1 MIIVLGSQKGG
12 VGKSTLAVSIAAGL
26 LSRGYRVL
34 IVDADDQ
41 KSVLTWYNNRPE
53 SLPHIPVTGASGN
66 IKAMLKE
73 HAKSYDYIIADCA
86 GRDSAEMRS
95 GLMAADVFI
104 SPLRPSQM
112 DLDVVPHTCSVF
124 TAAKDFNEEVKG
136 YLVLNM
142 TPTNMFVNE
151 GNEAAQVLE
160 DFPQMKLAVTRI
172 CDRKAHRDAWAES
185 MTIYETENSKA
196 KDEVE
201 RLIQEVIL

>member
-1 MIIVLGSQKGG
+1 
-12 VGKSTLAVSIAAGL
+12 
-26 LSRGYRVL
+26 
-34 IVDADDQ
+34 
-41 KSVLTWYNNRPE
+41 
-53 SLPHIPVTGASGN
+53 
-66 IKAMLKE
+66 MLKE
-73 HAKSYDYIIADCA
+73 HEKSYDFVIADCA

-124 TAAKDFNEEVKG
+124 TAAKDFNEDVRG

-151 GNEAAQVLE
+151 ANEAAEVLKDYPE
-160 DFPQMKLAVTRI
+160 MHLANSRV

-185 MTIYETENSKA
+185 MTIFETQNDKA
-196 KDEVE
+196 QQEIEALVK
-201 RLIQEVIL
+201 EVIL